1 MQSLWGQSRT
11 KVSALAA
18 KSGTKE
24 SQKARSPIGNEA
36 QTRAPKTKTQ
46 NFILGKFWNPA
57 DTHFKDFRQN
67 CIWFTHKNPHF
78 FGPFVG
84 VWVPFIG
91 HLAAFPAANMVV
103 KSRSTGSGAS
113 KSNHPKF
120 PGDQEMRWPGYN
132 VIRFSGDMDVRY
144 SSYDLDV
151 RWQRYQF
158 IRWFQEKL
166 APTNGKELRIE
177 MIEEERETLS
187 KSIFSP
193 DLSLWAKIGLK
204 KFQYLEAFVFV
215 KKDPGHPNYSW
226 TSPKQSQSLKQIH
239 KSGAGHFGWG

>member
-1 MQSLWGQSRT
+1 
-11 KVSALAA
+11 
-18 KSGTKE
+18 
-24 SQKARSPIGNEA
+24 
-36 QTRAPKTKTQ
+36 
-46 NFILGKFWNPA
+46 
-57 DTHFKDFRQN
+57 
-67 CIWFTHKNPHF
+67 
-78 FGPFVG
+78 
-84 VWVPFIG
+84 
-91 HLAAFPAANMVV
+91 MVV

-166 APTNGKELRIE
+166 ALTNGKELRIE

-215 KKDPGHPNYSW
+215 KKGPLVIQIILGPLQSNPKVWNKFIKVELVILGGARGWSGTCLEFWAHARAGKKVSGPRWDAPGANFLLFEVKLPLMVSIKFNQN
-226 TSPKQSQSLKQIH
+226 TLGGGGKKR
-239 KSGAGHFGWG
+239 WGMVRMPPDRAPL